1 MNKQRVTQKFIKGR
15 YNNIIVVPYCGL
27 QHLLTFTP
35 CPYYTTRT
43 EGWGSD
49 ISGLDYN
56 TVIVTGYAP
65 FGNIRVDSETC
76 KRYEQKAREALYKGS
91 DREELDNLI
100 NEFIKE
106 VVK

>member
-1 MNKQRVTQKFIKGR
+1 MTKQRVTQKFIKGR
-15 YNNIIVVPYCGL
+15 YNNIIIVPYCGL
-27 QHLLTFTP
+27 QTLLTFKN
-35 CPYYTTRT
+35 CQYYTTRA

-49 ISGLDYN
+49 IYELDYN

-76 KRYEQKAREALYKGS
+76 KRYEQKAQEALYKGS